1 MADSDSDDTTC
12 PSNIEKNNNM
22 AGTENIYRFGVRI
35 FFLCVMWYTSS
46 LLQNV
51 INKHLF
57 GQFPY
62 PTTVSMCHMLAVAVL
77 LAPVLRLWNVPQ
89 PDIVDKRSFYQLIVP
104 LAFGKFF
111 SSVSAEISILKV
123 SISFAHTVKA
133 TMPIF
138 TVLLSRLILKEKQ
151 TTTIYLSLIP
161 IIFGV
166 MVATLT
172 EASFDV
178 LGLTMAVVATVTFA
192 LQNVYSKKALRD
204 IGIHHLRLLL
214 IISQL
219 ASVMLLPIWMVVDLR
234 RILRDRDMH
243 HKVNWVWTLSLLLT
257 SGAFNFLQNIFAFSI
272 LHLIS
277 PLSYSIANATKRI
290 FVIMLSLLMLR
301 NPVTLINVMGM
312 MTAIFGVLCYNLA
325 KYRDNLVKH
334 RPFLPTVQ
342 SDLLD
347 GRIIGKPDMLN
358 GRPHYNV

>member
-1 MADSDSDDTTC
+1 MADTDTG
-12 PSNIEKNNNM
+12 PSEREKTSNM
-22 AGTENIYRFGVRI
+22 AAAQSIYQFGLQI
-35 FFLCVMWYTSS
+35 FLLCVMWYTSS
-46 LLQNV
+46 LMQNV

-62 PTTVSMCHMLAVAVL
+62 PTTVSMCHMSAVAVL
-77 LAPVLRLWNVPQ
+77 LPPVLRLWQVPL
-89 PDIVDKRSFYQLIVP
+89 PDIVYDRGFYQLVIP

-123 SISFAHTVKA
+123 SVSFAHTVKA

-138 TVLLSRLILKEKQ
+138 TVFLSRLILKEKQ
-151 TTTIYLSLIP
+151 TAMIYLSLIP

-172 EASFDV
+172 EASFDM
-178 LGLTMAVVATVTFA
+178 LGLIMAVVATVTFA

-219 ASVMLLPIWMVVDLR
+219 ATVMLLPIWTVVDLR
-234 RILRDRDMH
+234 RILGDRSLLQNI
-243 HKVNWVWTLSLLLT
+243 NWAWTLSLLLA
-257 SGAFNFLQNIFAFSI
+257 SGLFNFLQNIFAFSV
-272 LHLIS
+272 LHLIT
-277 PLSYSIANATKRI
+277 PLSYSIANASKRI

-301 NPVTLINVMGM
+301 NPVTLVNIMGM

-325 KYRDNLVKH
+325 KYRANLAKH
-334 RPFLPTVQ
+334 RPFLPMVQ

-347 GRIIGKPDMLN
+347 GRIIGRSDVPN
-358 GRPHYNV
+358 GRPHFNV